1 MSRAAA
7 RAHRPRRRRSP
18 VLVVLAVLLDLL
30 LALAV
35 AAAVWIM
42 GLGRSVDQG
51 VQRFDQNAF
60 PEESLRPAEPGAAAP
75 QSEPKNSVMPPSRPF
90 DGRVRTSTAPSARS
104 TTAMAPKRR
113 GIAFLGGFL
122 G

>member
-7 RAHRPRRRRSP
+7 RADRPRRRRRP
-18 VLVVLAVLLDLL
+18 VLVVLAVLLALL

-60 PEESLRPAEPGAAAP
+60 PEELSL
-75 QSEPKNSVMPPSRPF
+75 
-90 DGRVRTSTAPSARS
+90 
-104 TTAMAPKRR
+104 
-113 GIAFLGGFL
+113 IHI
-122 G
+122 